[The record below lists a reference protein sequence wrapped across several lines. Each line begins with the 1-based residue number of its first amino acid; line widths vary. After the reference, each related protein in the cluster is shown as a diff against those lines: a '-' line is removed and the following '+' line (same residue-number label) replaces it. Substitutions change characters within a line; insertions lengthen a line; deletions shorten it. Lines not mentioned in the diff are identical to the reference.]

1 MKKGVLIM
9 AGFEKFKNALKKAEE
24 ERHEELQQDIRKV
37 RNVIEKVLSMAMEN
51 TANVARTRYSGL
63 EMF

>member
-1 MKKGVLIM
+1 M

-37 RNVIEKVLSMAMEN
+37 RNVIEKVLFHGNGKHSQCSKN
-51 TANVARTRYSGL
+51 TL
-63 EMF
+63 

>member
-1 MKKGVLIM
+1 M
-9 AGFEKFKNALKKAEE
+9 AGFKTFKNALKKAEE

>member
-37 RNVIEKVLSMAMEN
+37 RNVIEKVLSMAME
-51 TANVARTRYSGL
+51 TQP
-63 EMF
+63 M